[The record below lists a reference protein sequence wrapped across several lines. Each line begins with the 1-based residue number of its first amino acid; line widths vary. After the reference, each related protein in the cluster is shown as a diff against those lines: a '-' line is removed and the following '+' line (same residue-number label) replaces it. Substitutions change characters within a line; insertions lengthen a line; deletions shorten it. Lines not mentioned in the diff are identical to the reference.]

1 MRLSAEQL
9 GEFKASGYLV
19 LDAAGAIGEAQ
30 LAAWRGQLWGSFG
43 VEESDPGS
51 WAERRP
57 LEGAT
62 VSPRLHELPAIQALA
77 AQLSDGAFR
86 VISPDDRPVCVFPH
100 EDRPLD
106 PHLDGYSQRGWAGGF
121 MLGMTCYVTDVEEQ
135 GGAFTLWPR
144 SHAAVHR
151 YFRDEPQRLDGS

>member
-30 LAAWRGQLWGSFG
+30 LAAWRGQLWRSFG
-43 VEESDPGS
+43 VEETDPGS

-62 VSPRLHELPAIQALA
+62 VSPRLHELPRCWQIR
-77 AQLSDGAFR
+77 AQVSAHRSSVYCSLRPQTPSACSSIR
-86 VISPDDRPVCVFPH
+86 YSAEQRKPSASASASRKISH
-100 EDRPLD
+100 
-106 PHLDGYSQRGWAGGF
+106 
-121 MLGMTCYVTDVEEQ
+121 T
-135 GGAFTLWPR
+135 
-144 SHAAVHR
+144 
-151 YFRDEPQRLDGS
+151 